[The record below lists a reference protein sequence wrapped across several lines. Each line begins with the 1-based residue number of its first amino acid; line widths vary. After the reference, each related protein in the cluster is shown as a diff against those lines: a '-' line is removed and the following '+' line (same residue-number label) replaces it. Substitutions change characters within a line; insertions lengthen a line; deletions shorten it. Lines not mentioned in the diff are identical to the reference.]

1 MDIKTNL
8 YPSFWKIIKH
18 RFNDKNINK
27 DLKCPMNASDYQAV
41 QQAANIYKLV
51 YETIF
56 SRTRGRISDPK
67 ELSLDEND
75 LLEIYTERLN
85 NVIANPRVR
94 RLFSSLT
101 LDDEIQQLDFMLN
114 NSVDETA
121 DMNFVVGILVLGMT
135 IEWLQPQ
142 VDSIMHTSVMIGGKE
157 EKKLLDNHKNMIDRL
172 DSMKI
177 ELNKRIRDYGY
188 MYNSYIN
195 TES

>member
-1 MDIKTNL
+1 MTL
-8 YPSFWKIIKH
+8 P
-18 RFNDKNINK
+18 
-27 DLKCPMNASDYQAV
+27 
-41 QQAANIYKLV
+41 

-56 SRTRGRISDPK
+56 SRTRGRINDPK

-75 LLEIYTERLN
+75 LLEIYTERLS
-85 NVIANPRVR
+85 NVISNPRVR

-101 LDDEIQQLDFMLN
+101 LDDQQLNFTLN

-121 DMNFVVGILVLGMT
+121 DMNFVIGILVLGMT

-172 DSMKI
+172 DSMKT

>member
-1 MDIKTNL
+1 MTL
-8 YPSFWKIIKH
+8 P
-18 RFNDKNINK
+18 
-27 DLKCPMNASDYQAV
+27 
-41 QQAANIYKLV
+41 

-56 SRTRGRISDPK
+56 SRIRGRISDPK

-75 LLEIYTERLN
+75 LLEIYTERLS
-85 NVIANPRVR
+85 NVISNPRVR

-101 LDDEIQQLDFMLN
+101 LDDEIQQLDFTLN

-157 EKKLLDNHKNMIDRL
+157 EKKLLDNYKNMIDRL
-172 DSMKI
+172 DSMKT